1 MEGLAAIVS
10 GPDRALLAFDFDGVL
25 SPIVDD
31 PEKAQA
37 SPRAFHTLADV
48 GKRVGS
54 VAIVTGR
61 PVSFLISRDRFGTL
75 LSIPDFAVYGHYGR
89 EKWDSVSRTTVS
101 APPDEG
107 IEEIRRELTQL
118 LGQPGVHDGSWLE
131 DKGSAVAIHTRRA
144 ADPALALATLSGP
157 VEELAERH
165 HLRVEPGKM
174 VLEIRPPG
182 VQKGDVLRAIVRDR
196 GFQAIMYAGD
206 DLGDL
211 SAFAAVDELRE
222 NGVPGIKVCSGSPE
236 APEVAKAADVVVD
249 GPAGVADLLETLGQR
264 IEHEGSAG
272 ATARTVLTRRL
283 ASTPAFRKQVALDSR
298 GVPAPPRR
306 SARTPRPA
314 PRSGHAGTGRSG
326 PARLAVRPPQPP
338 DGPKAGRRASARSW
352 HAAAWR
358 RASRCRGSP

>member
-48 GKRVGS
+48 GKMVGS

-118 LGQPGVHDGSWLE
+118 LRRPGVHDGSWLE
-131 DKGSAVAIHTRRA
+131 DKGIAVAIHTRRA

-196 GFQAIMYAGD
+196 GFQAILYAGD

-236 APEVAKAADVVVD
+236 APEVAEAADVVVD

-272 ATARTVLTRRL
+272 ATARTVLTGRL
-283 ASTPAFRKQVALDSR
+283 ASRSGNRSPWIAEASQFRPGDLLELRDLRGGQVMP
-298 GVPAPPRR
+298 VPADPG
-306 SARTPRPA
+306 AE
-314 PRSGHAGTGRSG
+314 
-326 PARLAVRPPQPP
+326 
-338 DGPKAGRRASARSW
+338 
-352 HAAAWR
+352 
-358 RASRCRGSP
+358 